1 MKLQFDLSNKRHV
14 GLVGMLTGFL
24 VLGGQIIQFEV
35 GQRTIGFIALG
46 IVIIS
51 AVVLIKSNVYRFKV
65 IALCVGVT
73 GLAFLGGYLLTTLI
87 LE

>member
-14 GLVGMLTGFL
+14 GFVTMPIGFL
-24 VLGGQIIQFEV
+24 VLALQIMQFEAM
-35 GQRTIGFIALG
+35 QQAIGFIALG

-51 AVVLIKSNVYRFKV
+51 VIVLMKSNVYRLRV

>member
-1 MKLQFDLSNKRHV
+1 MKLQFDPVNKRHV

-35 GQRTIGFIALG
+35 MQRTIGFIALG

-51 AVVLIKSNVYRFKV
+51 AVVLIKSNVYRLRV
-65 IALCVGVT
+65 VALCVGGT
-73 GLAFLGGYLLTTLI
+73 GLAFLVGYMLTTFI

>member
-14 GLVGMLTGFL
+14 GFVTMPIGFF
-24 VLGGQIIQFEV
+24 VLALQIMQNEAM
-35 GQRTIGFIALG
+35 QQTIGFIALG

-51 AVVLIKSNVYRFKV
+51 AVVLIKSNVYRLKV
-65 IALCVGVT
+65 IALCVGGT
-73 GLAFLGGYLLTTLI
+73 GLAFLVGYMLTTLI